1 MQVLASTSFGDL
13 IVQSAGGMDG
23 RDKERREQDV
33 GCRGTV
39 RLYLRHHAAV
49 YAYSSAGRT
58 TTRLR
63 GICCK
68 RRSFGCGGIDKTRTG
83 VRTTCYW
90 LFRIA
95 KNVVIGYHRKQRQE
109 EGTALLALDEA
120 DGARLA
126 ADPSEVYTAREAVQA
141 VDAAIRRL
149 PDELRVP
156 LVMQVLGGMT
166 STQIGQVLG
175 RPAGTVRYQIARA
188 RRLLAEALGT
198 GEKATEALP

>member
-1 MQVLASTSFGDL
+1 M
-13 IVQSAGGMDG
+13 
-23 RDKERREQDV
+23 QDV
-33 GCRGTV
+33 GRRDAVARFDCI
-39 RLYLRHHAAV
+39 YEAHHAAV
-49 YAYSSAGRT
+49 YAYLLGRT
-58 TTRLR
+58 NDDQAARDLLQEAFLR
-63 GICCK
+63 VW
-68 RRSFGCGGIDKTRTG
+68 RHIDKTRDMEEDN
-83 VRTTCYW
+83 VRYW